1 MKKKKQDYK
10 ENQIDREEQTILI
23 NITKMAQLIQKIK
36 KNGKRANH
44 M

>member
-1 MKKKKQDYK
+1 MKKKKQGYK
-10 ENQIDREEQTILI
+10 ENQTDREEQTILI
-23 NITKMAQLIQKIK
+23 NMTKMAQLIQKIK